1 MGALDVRS
9 ATTEDTS
16 RRGEIFDLLSNR
28 RRRYAIHY
36 CKQVGEPVT
45 LSDLAEQVAAWE
57 LDKDVEALTS
67 AERKRVYTALQQSH
81 LPTLERADVIEFEDH
96 TIELTDE
103 AAALEVYLDIVP
115 PDSIPW
121 GVYYLGLSA
130 LGFVVLAG
138 VWAEVVPTGPVPAL
152 GWAAL
157 VLALV
162 AASAVAHVVTS
173 RRYRLGELER
183 PP

>member
-1 MGALDVRS
+1 MGVTDAITRGRGQ
-9 ATTEDTS
+9 TN
-16 RRGEIFDLLSNR
+16 RGEIFDLLSNR

-57 LDKDVEALTS
+57 LDKEVAELNST
-67 AERKRVYTALQQSH
+67 ERKRVYTALQQTH
-81 LPTLERADVIEFEDH
+81 LPALERAGVIEFENH
-96 TIELTDE
+96 TIELTPE

-138 VWAEVVPTGPVPAL
+138 VQFDVVPTGTVPAM

-157 VLALV
+157 VLGLF
-162 AASAVAHVVTS
+162 AASAVVHVVTS

>member
-1 MGALDVRS
+1 MGVTDVS
-9 ATTEDTS
+9 GGVAETGS

-36 CKQVGEPVT
+36 CKQVGEPVE
-45 LSDLAEQVAAWE
+45 LGELAEQVAAWE
-57 LDKDVEALTS
+57 LDKEVAELTS
-67 AERKRVYTALQQSH
+67 AERKRVYTALQQNH
-81 LPTLERADVIEFEDH
+81 LPTLARADVVEFENH

-138 VWAEVVPTGPVPAL
+138 VALEIVPTGTVPAL
-152 GWAAL
+152 VWAAL
-157 VLALV
+157 VLGLV
-162 AASAVAHVVTS
+162 AVSAVAHVLTS